1 MNEDEKLE
9 NEEWTPLLE
18 EGMPEKI
25 KQLILQR
32 KIEKL
37 TGEKIQTTDIPV
49 EDVLDYFELYPLQL
63 YNLFTYVKWH
73 DGISC
78 PTCGAEIIA
87 ADISF
92 VGNEYPSYRCIPD
105 VELPSHRFNV
115 FHDSVFEKC
124 RFDMYPLIKC
134 VRLFVFYFNYEKKEP
149 PIREMIEVLG
159 SKNMNMFHQSHSG
172 KLIARILHV
181 AKKSNVFGK
190 NFRIRTFGQLI
201 KVLKWV
207 MTFDRDGTL
216 MVSKLTSMVFNP
228 HKSVKRKGEGKK

>member
-1 MNEDEKLE
+1 MNE
-9 NEEWTPLLE
+9 EEQLDYQE
-18 EGMPEKI
+18 EDQELVHGLPETI

-37 TGEKIQTTDIPV
+37 TGEKIQTTDIPI
-49 EDVLDYFELYPLQL
+49 EDVLDYFERFPLQL
-63 YNLFTYVKWH
+63 YNLFAYVKWH
-73 DGISC
+73 DGINC
-78 PTCGAEIIA
+78 PKCGCEIVS

-105 VELPSHRFNV
+105 LELPSHRFHV

-124 RFDMYPLIKC
+124 RLELYPLIRW

-149 PIREMIEVLG
+149 TIREMIEVLG

-172 KLIARILHV
+172 KIIARILHI
-181 AKKSNVFGK
+181 AKKSKAFGK
-190 NFRIRTFGQLI
+190 NFKVKTFGQLI

-207 MTFDRDGTL
+207 MTFDRDGT
-216 MVSKLTSMVFNP
+216 MIVSKLTSMIFDMP
-228 HKSVKRKGEGKK
+228 KRSKTKGRSK